1 MKKILLLALSFL
13 FLSCAGSAALSGI
26 AAEAFG
32 PIITKVAG
40 SVYKKAAEKAV
51 EKVTEK
57 AVEKAVETAAGA
69 VIEKAIDTSE
79 DDESNPEAD
88 EDDARIEKESS
99 TKEVSS

>member
-1 MKKILLLALSFL
+1 MKKILLIVLSFL

-51 EKVTEK
+51 E
-57 AVEKAVETAAGA
+57 TAAGA

-88 EDDARIEKESS
+88 EDDASIEKESS

>member
-51 EKVTEK
+51 E
-57 AVEKAVETAAGA
+57 TALL
-69 VIEKAIDTSE
+69 EQ
-79 DDESNPEAD
+79 
-88 EDDARIEKESS
+88 
-99 TKEVSS
+99 